1 MCPCVATSVK
11 NSIKHIYR
19 TINIIIIFILNDK
32 YQLDGKLMGVCVEG
46 EAWTTEVALAG
57 GAYPEHRR
65 AEAGRRGHGSSRGL
79 Q

>member
-1 MCPCVATSVK
+1 
-11 NSIKHIYR
+11 
-19 TINIIIIFILNDK
+19 
-32 YQLDGKLMGVCVEG
+32 MGVCVEGEAGRGGGGGRQKRG